1 MELLAN
7 KLTDCCLRAKLIEE
21 NQSDWC
27 RYALQMRITN
37 VGGFLILMVFGLFL
51 ASWPQV
57 ILLNLGVA
65 FLRKKTNGLHMA
77 TVGGCFSFSL
87 LCEYGCLVA
96 IKFMQPLIALALFIC
111 ATITI
116 LVLAPC
122 NNKEIHYTEKEKKC
136 LREAVHR
143 RIVEYTLI
151 VIVLFTIEPVFSY
164 ILIMAESSVALLV
177 VLAKRGFGIQ

>member
-7 KLTDCCLRAKLIEE
+7 RLTDCCLRAKLIEE

-37 VGGFLILMVFGLFL
+37 VVGFLILMAFGLFL

-65 FLRKKTNGLHMA
+65 FLRRKTNGLHMA

-87 LCEYGCLVA
+87 LFLQN
-96 IKFMQPLIALALFIC
+96 IFFTDI
-111 ATITI
+111 
-116 LVLAPC
+116 
-122 NNKEIHYTEKEKKC
+122 
-136 LREAVHR
+136 
-143 RIVEYTLI
+143 
-151 VIVLFTIEPVFSY
+151 FTI
-164 ILIMAESSVALLV
+164 
-177 VLAKRGFGIQ
+177 KREH